1 MSIQTEN
8 TINTCDA
15 AGVRVHPN
23 QIWMLQEP
31 EELLEH
37 QHTH

>member
-1 MSIQTEN
+1 MSMQTEN
-8 TINTCDA
+8 TINACDA

-23 QIWMLQEP
+23 QPWMLQEP
-31 EELLEH
+31 EELLKD